1 MNTPY
6 NAVSQHRLKK
16 FFTEKAKFKICLK
29 NILVAL
35 AMWNFNTINFVYLNI
50 GNLVIN

>member
-29 NILVAL
+29 KVLVAL
-35 AMWNFNTINFVYLNI
+35 ALWNFNIIVYLNI
-50 GNLVIN
+50 GNLITN

>member
-6 NAVSQHRLKK
+6 TAVSQHRQKD
-16 FFTEKAKFKICLK
+16 FFTAKAKFKIILK

-35 AMWNFNTINFVYLNI
+35 VM
-50 GNLVIN
+50 